1 MPHFAAYD
9 SDVAEVC
16 TTSIYPEA
24 IKIYGNSFGVD
35 KSARSELITAVWD
48 FTLCHWAK
56 AASVSKDRIALDTP
70 GSVYSRQR
78 RSCESIPEVEKI
90 LNVKS
95 LLIY

>member
-1 MPHFAAYD
+1 MPCFVAYG
-9 SDVAEVC
+9 SVVAELCV
-16 TTSIYPEA
+16 TSIYPEA
-24 IKIYGNSFGVD
+24 INIYGNSSEVD

-56 AASVSKDRIALDTP
+56 APSISKDRIAFDTP

-78 RSCESIPEVEKI
+78 RSFELIPELEKI

-95 LLIY
+95 LLI